1 MALTSTSNSGAPHL
15 IPSERPE
22 SGLFQHSLQPQSFAA
37 STERNK
43 AWTCTQSSQH
53 WYPGRCSNSMLVLQ
67 VTVMVYSKDL
77 LSQGIFYR
85 SACFRWETEEQI
97 LMLGQ
102 QHHILSTT
110 CKKTALGH
118 MGQQSIF
125 HSERTVECAIKDKSQ
140 KQEKESCTVHCPV
153 FSTENM
159 PQGSNYCASLCSHP
173 QQCENLWGSQQ
184 LGKQRPTDIT
194 ALFNQPHSPPQGF
207 GKWKQLGQVQTQTP
221 QFIPSGWLQSKE
233 GKGLCHSWTSCSAAQ
248 IPASPGPS
256 QYQYSS

>member
-37 STERNK
+37 STERND
-43 AWTCTQSSQH
+43 AWTYTHCSQH

-102 QHHILSTT
+102 QHHILQPHG
-110 CKKTALGH
+110 KKMSLDH

-125 HSERTVECAIKDKSQ
+125 HSERTMECAIRTSHRNRKAVLFIVLCFPLKTCPKAAITVPACAPTLNNVKIHGARSSWESKD
-140 KQEKESCTVHCPV
+140 
-153 FSTENM
+153 
-159 PQGSNYCASLCSHP
+159 PQ
-173 QQCENLWGSQQ
+173 
-184 LGKQRPTDIT
+184 T
-194 ALFNQPHSPPQGF
+194 
-207 GKWKQLGQVQTQTP
+207 
-221 QFIPSGWLQSKE
+221 
-233 GKGLCHSWTSCSAAQ
+233 
-248 IPASPGPS
+248 
-256 QYQYSS
+256 